1 MIKEI
6 LENKEYIIKNELYI
20 ELAKKLNVA
29 EATIKNRAPS
39 MLQLAIFLNI
49 FLLEEWKIKKNIQYF
64 ISEIYEKKEE
74 DKKINEFLNEET

>member
-1 MIKEI
+1 LIKEI

-49 FLLEEWKIKKNIQYF
+49 FLLEE
-64 ISEIYEKKEE
+64 
-74 DKKINEFLNEET
+74 